1 MAADGGWPRIVE
13 GVEVRCAGLA
23 KSFPGGTEA
32 LAPMDLVLE
41 AGQTTALIGPSG
53 CGKSTLLR
61 LIAGLEEPSAGR
73 ITIDGRSP
81 AAICRAG
88 EVALAFQDP
97 SLLPWLDL
105 TRNVALSRKLARRPA
120 DPALVERLIQLVGLG
135 GFQRSRPATLS
146 GGMRQRA
153 AIARALAVEPRL
165 LLLDEPFGA
174 VDALTRRQLAR
185 DLPPLWQGRGATV
198 LLVTHSVEEA
208 VLLADRVLVLSARP
222 ARIVADICIPLPHPR
237 PPASNRNPAV
247 LALEQR
253 ALAAL
258 EAGAA

>member
-1 MAADGGWPRIVE
+1 MAAGGGWPRAAQ
-13 GVEVRCAGLA
+13 GAQVRCEGLA
-23 KSFPGGTEA
+23 KSYPGGTEA
-32 LAPMDLVLE
+32 LAPLDLVLE
-41 AGQTTALIGPSG
+41 AGRTTALIGPSG

-61 LIAGLEEPSAGR
+61 LIAGLEAPSAGR
-73 ITIDGRSP
+73 IAIDGRAP
-81 AAICRAG
+81 ADLCRAG

-105 TRNVALSRKLARRPA
+105 TRNVALSRKLARRPP
-120 DPALVERLIQLVGLG
+120 DLALVARLIGLVGLA
-135 GFQRSRPATLS
+135 GFERSRPATLS

-208 VLLADRVLVLSARP
+208 VLLADRVLVLSPRP
-222 ARIVADICIPLPHPR
+222 ARVVADLVIPLPHPR
-237 PPASNRNPAV
+237 PAGIARRPEV
-247 LALEQR
+247 LALEEQ

-258 EAGAA
+258 EAGAS